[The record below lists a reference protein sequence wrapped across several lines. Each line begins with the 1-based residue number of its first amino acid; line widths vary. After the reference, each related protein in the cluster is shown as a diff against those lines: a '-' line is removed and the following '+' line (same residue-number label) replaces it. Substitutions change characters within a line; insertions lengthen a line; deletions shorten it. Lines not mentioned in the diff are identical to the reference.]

1 MYIWRLSVEGVEI
14 EYTDKDTGKQ
24 GDFTCL
30 GIGSTGKDAE
40 TSKQTLSV
48 EAQIRIQ
55 RQARRCS
62 MWGADKDAYKSKE
75 TICGAGTDKEAD
87 TSKETLSM
95 KGTDKD
101 AEKCKNT
108 LSLGAQITM
117 QKQARLTFYVGG
129 TDKDA

>member
-62 MWGADKDAYKSKE
+62 MWGADKDAYKSKG

-101 AEKCKNT
+101 AEKCKKT
-108 LSLGAQITM
+108 LS
-117 QKQARLTFYVGG
+117 FGG
-129 TDKDA
+129 TDNDTEASKVDFLCWGNR

>member
-101 AEKCKNT
+101 AEKCKKT
-108 LSLGAQITM
+108 LS
-117 QKQARLTFYVGG
+117 FGG
-129 TDKDA
+129 TDNDTEASKVDFLCWGNR